1 MPEPICRKSKE
12 KIFSY
17 TLMNFK
23 ILLLDSISVILAEA
37 RKYRLNLIMAHQY
50 IGQLSQNN
58 DTRVRDAI
66 FGNVGTI
73 AAFRVGVDDT
83 ELLEKQFAPEI
94 SAYDLLNIDRYNAY
108 IRILIDNAPTKPFN
122 MSTFAPPK
130 GSAEIAMAI
139 KELSRLKYGRDR
151 AQVSAEIL
159 ERSKLAENSRPETTM
174 QERPSL

>member
-1 MPEPICRKSKE
+1 
-12 KIFSY
+12 
-17 TLMNFK
+17 
-23 ILLLDSISVILAEA
+23 DSIAVILAEA

-122 MSTFAPPK
+122 MATLAPPK
-130 GSAEIAMAI
+130 GNKEIASVI

-151 AQVSAEIL
+151 AEVNAEIL

-174 QERPSL
+174 QERPGL